1 MGTTALLIAVTF
13 VAPTHTLSNDEIDKL
28 DSTFQAL
35 WGTEF
40 VWKFSDLPTK
50 GNTPKH
56 RVPYSGYYYPD
67 KDGGT
72 VSSLRKYDQAF
83 HHGRQLATSHE
94 RWDSTAFKEPVP
106 GLLGT
111 LGVARTP
118 EWYGHC
124 NGWAAAAIRHAEP
137 RTSVVRSGV
146 VFSPSD
152 IKGLLA
158 ELYVYNHHIM
168 LGGANEEPISAAAF
182 HAIITNWL
190 GRKKHSLG
198 IEVDPSE
205 EKWNYPAFAYATSS
219 AKRSARR
226 VEVTMNVAYAE
237 NSYREWDESP
247 IIKEIKFFHYLLDLN
262 DKGEIIGGRFF
273 RDSETIDMLWVPLR
287 PKAAG
292 VEGNERGNPYVDV
305 DEVLAIWRDSVPEQ
319 IRRQWVTVDPA
330 PEDEFEADSL
340 VTSDV
345 PLVTQVEADES
356 ETEPETARS
365 DASPSP
371 PRHFSVTEVTED
383 PLDLFMETL
392 NR

>member
-13 VAPTHTLSNDEIDKL
+13 IAPTQTLSDDEIDKL
-28 DSTFQAL
+28 ESTFQTL

-40 VWKFSDLPTK
+40 VWKFSDLPIK
-50 GNTPKH
+50 GNPPKH

-72 VSSLRKYDQAF
+72 MSSLRKYDYAF
-83 HHGRQLATSHE
+83 HHGKPLATTHE
-94 RWDSTAFKEPVP
+94 RWDTTAFKEPVP

-111 LGVARTP
+111 LGLSKTP

-124 NGWAAAAIRHAEP
+124 NGWASAAIRHAEP
-137 RTSVVRSGV
+137 QTSVMRNGV

-168 LGGANEEPISAAAF
+168 LGGANEEPITAAAF

-190 GRKKHSLG
+190 GRKKHPLG
-198 IEVDPSE
+198 MEVDPSE

-226 VEVTMNVAYAE
+226 VEVNMNVAYTE
-237 NSYREWDESP
+237 NSRHEFDESP
-247 IIKEIKFFHYLLDLN
+247 IIKDIKFFHYLLDLN
-262 DKGEIIGGRFF
+262 DNGEIIGGRFF
-273 RDSETIDMLWVPLR
+273 NDSETIDMLWVPLR

-292 VEGNERGNPYVDV
+292 AEGNERGNPYVDV
-305 DEVLAIWRDSVPEQ
+305 DKVLAIWRDSVPEQ
-319 IRRQWVTVDPA
+319 IRRQWATVDPA

-340 VTSDV
+340 VTSDA

-356 ETEPETARS
+356 ETEPTSGRS

-371 PRHFSVTEVTED
+371 RRPFSVTEVADD
-383 PLDLFMETL
+383 PLELFTETL